1 MVKDAEAH
9 AEEDRQRR
17 EEAETRNQAE
27 TLVYQTEKFVKD
39 NDEKLPADVKD
50 KVNAA
55 LTEAN
60 EALKGNDIATI
71 RTAMEKLA
79 TESQAMGT
87 ALYAQAQASAGCG
100 TTGAVDD
107 DVVDEEFESV
117 MADEPVTAFRQSTA
131 GPRAPVDRERIFL
144 CHSHGD
150 KEVVRDLYGRLR
162 ADGFNPWLDEEDLLP
177 GHDWEFEIRKALRT
191 SRIVLV
197 CLSASS
203 TVKRGFVQ
211 REIRFALDVADQ
223 QPEGSIYLIP
233 VRIEPCDVPHRLD
246 TWQWVDLFTP
256 GGYGR
261 LLQTLRRTIL
271 DQDNDGTRS
280 G

>member
-1 MVKDAEAH
+1 MDGQV
-9 AEEDRQRR
+9 
-17 EEAETRNQAE
+17 
-27 TLVYQTEKFVKD
+27 
-39 NDEKLPADVKD
+39 
-50 KVNAA
+50 
-55 LTEAN
+55 
-60 EALKGNDIATI
+60 
-71 RTAMEKLA
+71 
-79 TESQAMGT
+79 ESAR
-87 ALYAQAQASAGCG
+87 
-100 TTGAVDD
+100 
-107 DVVDEEFESV
+107 
-117 MADEPVTAFRQSTA
+117 ADEPATA
-131 GPRAPVDRERIFL
+131 GGQPETSLRASVGRERIFL

-162 ADGFNPWLDEEDLLP
+162 TDGFSPWLDEEDLLP
-177 GHDWEFEIRKALRT
+177 GQDWEFEIRQALRT

-211 REIRFALDVADQ
+211 REIGFALDVADQ

-233 VRIEPCDVPHRLD
+233 IRLEPCDIPQRLG

-271 DQDNDGTRS
+271 DQDVNES
-280 G
+280 GSG